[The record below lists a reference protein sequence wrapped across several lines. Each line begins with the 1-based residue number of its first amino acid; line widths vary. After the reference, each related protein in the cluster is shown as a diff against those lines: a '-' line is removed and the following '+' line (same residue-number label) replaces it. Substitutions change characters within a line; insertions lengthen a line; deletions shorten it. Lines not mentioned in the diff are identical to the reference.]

1 MSVYPLSDS
10 GRRVSDKDSDDVRRE
25 RLHSA
30 ADEGVPE
37 VVEAEPDFC
46 PITTGTTKRQ
56 RDAIGRM
63 IWPVPIQLQPP
74 NGCHRFLLEWD
85 EM

>member
-1 MSVYPLSDS
+1 MSVHPLSDS
-10 GRRVSDKDSDDVRRE
+10 GRRMPDKNSDDVRRE

-30 ADEGVPE
+30 SDEGMSE
-37 VVEAEPDFC
+37 IVESEPDFC
-46 PITTGTTKRQ
+46 PITGTTKRQ